1 MLSKERHQT
10 ATGPLAALNFG
21 RRLDVWSR
29 QSANATWMHVYFD
42 LDEALEEERNGG
54 RSAGIATPAETP
66 ISDDLKS
73 LLPEE
78 KGTLVLWS
86 KVDRLEDGRMA
97 PDYNGL
103 VREVVKDLS
112 RVFREYISGG
122 IRIEVNGHVLLP
134 HDPLFL
140 MSDTWADTVLTKRIR
155 KDDPKSKVQHFP
167 AELIWEE
174 TMKVGEST
182 VAVRLTLYPPQ
193 ATQHRGAGNSNLSKE
208 LRIPENE
215 GSISFMRKQR
225 EISYTN
231 VPRIFPLGVENFDR
245 YIGIEVSFNPELDGY
260 FGVRNVKRGVEPHG
274 ELRDKLREW
283 LKIYLVQARK
293 KLTDRW
299 DEMNKKDKGRHGEHN
314 PVVSVAAEVDSLM
327 PGSRLP
333 PAADDE
339 LQNELEDLA
348 RDTGH
353 DHSSEE
359 REDYIERVRSLPY
372 VLESV
377 DFPGKQFI
385 DVRLFGNKIFIRLN
399 TRHRFYRELWQPLT
413 QIAYMDA
420 GAVSGDDAVRASRR
434 AVEGLTLMVIAYGKA
449 MSMSTNP
456 NEFDDFTADWG
467 RFIDTLMGKVKDV
480 I

>member
-1 MLSKERHQT
+1 MSMFTQKKPTTDPATRLPAVQTGQALLSLRDSGFNLPT
-10 ATGPLAALNFG
+10 ALGEPIDNSIEAKARSICIALQAGTKGGKKHVHKIAISDDGEGMDFETLWRYPVVGFSTRYMRKDTIGKYGVGAKLAALNFG

-245 YIGIEVSFNPELDGY
+245 YIGIEVWTC
-260 FGVRNVKRGVEPHG
+260 RG
-274 ELRDKLREW
+274 
-283 LKIYLVQARK
+283 
-293 KLTDRW
+293 
-299 DEMNKKDKGRHGEHN
+299 
-314 PVVSVAAEVDSLM
+314 LM
-327 PGSRLP
+327 PL
-333 PAADDE
+333 
-339 LQNELEDLA
+339 L
-348 RDTGH
+348 
-353 DHSSEE
+353 
-359 REDYIERVRSLPY
+359 
-372 VLESV
+372 
-377 DFPGKQFI
+377 
-385 DVRLFGNKIFIRLN
+385 
-399 TRHRFYRELWQPLT
+399 
-413 QIAYMDA
+413 
-420 GAVSGDDAVRASRR
+420 
-434 AVEGLTLMVIAYGKA
+434 
-449 MSMSTNP
+449 
-456 NEFDDFTADWG
+456 
-467 RFIDTLMGKVKDV
+467 
-480 I
+480 